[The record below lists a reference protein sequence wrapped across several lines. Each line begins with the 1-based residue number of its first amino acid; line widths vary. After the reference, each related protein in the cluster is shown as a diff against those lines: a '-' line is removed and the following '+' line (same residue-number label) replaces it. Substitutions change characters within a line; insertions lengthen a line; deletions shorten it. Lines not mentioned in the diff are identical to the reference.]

1 MPYKVYIDDNFH
13 YQDTEHRYEYGTY
26 QSLEE
31 AVTVARRIVDEFLEW
46 EYRSGM
52 SANDLYDQY
61 VSFGEDPFIVPDER
75 VGEGVIFSAWDY
87 AKQRCADLCK

>member
-31 AVTVARRIVDEFLEW
+31 AVTVARRIVDEFLE
-46 EYRSGM
+46 
-52 SANDLYDQY
+52 
-61 VSFGEDPFIVPDER
+61 
-75 VGEGVIFSAWDY
+75 
-87 AKQRCADLCK
+87 